1 MAPPLAVTTVAAVML
16 QRRSFRFE
24 QVQFAPKHLLPFQT
38 QVQQSTGCE
47 VGACANQQQQL
58 QQQQR
63 ELNPPSSSSSSSSS
77 LATVEATAFWEK
89 KDSPQSLVRTR
100 RRLKPAT
107 LISERQ
113 HKIRAEFQCEHLSQA
128 DKKTKTNK
136 WWYR

>member
-1 MAPPLAVTTVAAVML
+1 MALPLAVTTVAAVML
-16 QRRSFRFE
+16 QRRSFRFFGQE
-24 QVQFAPKHLLPFQT
+24 QFAPKHLLPFQT

-63 ELNPPSSSSSSSSS
+63 ELNPPSSSSST

-89 KDSPQSLVRTR
+89 KDSPQKSGQNTET
-100 RRLKPAT
+100 LKPAT

-113 HKIRAEFQCEHLSQA
+113 HKIRAKFQREHLFLSSRQK
-128 DKKTKTNK
+128 DKN
-136 WWYR
+136 